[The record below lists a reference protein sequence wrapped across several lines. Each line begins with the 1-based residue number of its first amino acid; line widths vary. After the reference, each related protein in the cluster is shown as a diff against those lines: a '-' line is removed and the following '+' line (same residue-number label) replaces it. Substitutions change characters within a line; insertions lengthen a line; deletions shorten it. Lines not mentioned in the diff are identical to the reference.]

1 MYNIAVLR
9 LGLTVFQSSLGGE
22 NDEIYVF
29 QWLGANERALQQTTA
44 VRQPRRSTKSNVYF
58 LQADLKDV
66 QQPLLDTL
74 LNLITASEP
83 YPAPGRPVRSLVAQC
98 LVRIYTYGD
107 TKTLYDSL
115 QTLLKP
121 LDPKSA
127 YKDVHKV

>member
-1 MYNIAVLR
+1 MCNIAVCG

-22 NDEIYVF
+22 NGEIYVF

-44 VRQPRRSTKSNVYF
+44 VRQSRCNIKSDVYF
-58 LQADLKDV
+58 VQADLKNV

-74 LNLITASEP
+74 LKLVTALEP

-98 LVRIYTYGD
+98 LVLIYTYGD
-107 TKTLYDSL
+107 TKTLYDSI

-121 LDPKSA
+121 LDSKST
-127 YKDVHKV
+127 YKDAHKV